1 MLFPAAKEKS
11 LKIINPLLSKISK
24 PLKMSNFWWSVNAT
38 ENKPYFRRLFF
49 DSQMLPKISYCCGKY
64 TILVEPDCQKFL
76 GFL

>member
-1 MLFPAAKEKS
+1 
-11 LKIINPLLSKISK
+11 
-24 PLKMSNFWWSVNAT
+24 MSNFWWSVNAT
-38 ENKPYFRRLFF
+38 ENKPYFRCLFF